1 MYKMK
6 KLLSILFFSG
16 VFSLFVFSQTIEEQ
30 LLKQKEAKLK
40 TYFYQAK
47 AGDRA
52 QKIDILDS
60 ILDEFDKVKYSAKDK
75 ELVNLVTYLSEEGST
90 RKEFENNRLINDNPE
105 VRRKSVQILAKI
117 GGDQARD
124 ALINILTNDQ
134 NPAVKAE
141 ACNALGDVRD
151 NDNGEALRAL
161 VYVYRATYKPDPN
174 LVFAII
180 NSVKRIATSGANS
193 YADAIYIL
201 SEIQMGNYNRKIREA
216 AYDAIQELSGARK

>member
-1 MYKMK
+1 MK
-6 KLLSILFFSG
+6 KLFSILFFVG
-16 VFSLFVFSQTIEEQ
+16 IFSFSSFSAFSQTIEEQ
-30 LLKQKEAKLK
+30 LLKQKEARIK

-47 AGDRA
+47 VGDRS

-60 ILDEFDKVKYSAKDK
+60 ILDEFDKVKYSEKDK

-90 RKEFENNRLINDNPE
+90 RKEFENNRLVNDNPD

-117 GGDQARD
+117 GGAQARD

-134 NPAVKAE
+134 NPTVKAE
-141 ACNALGDVRD
+141 ACNALGSVKD
-151 NDNGEALRAL
+151 NENGEALRAL

-180 NSVKRIATSGANS
+180 NSVKQIASAS
-193 YADAIYIL
+193 VSAYADAVYIL

-216 AYDAIQELSGARK
+216 AYDAIQELSGSK